1 MNKLSISAVLPHLR
15 VFGGIRRY
23 LSLGQ
28 VWSSWGHE
36 VVLYTPDGVAEAWL
50 PFSGTVRPF
59 REIGD
64 RRHDVAFTPQP
75 ALLGA
80 LARVPTSRRV
90 WYCAA
95 ENEPGEALALGE
107 TGLLLA
113 AVSTALAGRLRRRT
127 GRPVIDG
134 AGAVDAGFFRP
145 DRGRRDPAKRVVAAY
160 GRRSR
165 PRKGTDLVVRAVGA
179 LRSRH
184 PGLELVLFDHVGPG
198 NEQDPRDDFDPGFPA
213 RYVINPTADALA
225 ELYAS
230 SDVFVAAEKRAGW
243 CNTAAEA
250 MAAGACVVCTPSGT
264 GDFAR
269 HGETALVV
277 RLRHP
282 FFLARALD
290 RALADPALRAR
301 LAAAGRA
308 EIERHSWPALAAK
321 LLAGLGLE
329 RGVPDRADVAAA
341 PVALPGERRERGN
354 LLRSEFDGG

>member
-1 MNKLSISAVLPHLR
+1 MNHLSIAAVLPHLR

-28 VWSSWGHE
+28 VWSDWGHD
-36 VVLYTPDGVAEAWL
+36 VVLYTPEGTAAAWL
-50 PFSGTVRPF
+50 PFAGRIRSF
-59 REIGD
+59 REIGSEP
-64 RRHDVAFTPQP
+64 HDVAFTPQP

-95 ENEPGEALALGE
+95 ENEPGEELALE
-107 TGLLLA
+107 DPTLLLA
-113 AVSTALAGRLRRRT
+113 AVSTALAGRLRRRARR
-127 GRPVIDG
+127 GVIDG
-134 AGAVDAGFFRP
+134 AGAVDSGFFRP
-145 DRGRRDPAKRVVAAY
+145 DRGRRDPDRLVVAAY

-165 PRKGTDLVVRAVGA
+165 PRKGTDLVVRAVRA
-179 LRSRH
+179 LRPQFPR
-184 PGLELVLFDHVGPG
+184 LELVLFDHVGPG
-198 NEQDPRDDFDPGFPA
+198 NEQDPRDGFEPGFPA
-213 RYVINPTADALA
+213 RYVINPSADELA
-225 ELYAS
+225 ALYAS

-269 HGETALVV
+269 PGETALVV

-282 FFLARALD
+282 FFLARALQK
-290 RALADPALRAR
+290 ALAEPALRQR

-308 EIERHSWPALAAK
+308 EIERHSWPALATR
-321 LLAGLGLE
+321 LLVQLGLA
-329 RGVPDRADVAAA
+329 RGVPEATRTLAATA
-341 PVALPGERRERGN
+341 PV
-354 LLRSEFDGG
+354 